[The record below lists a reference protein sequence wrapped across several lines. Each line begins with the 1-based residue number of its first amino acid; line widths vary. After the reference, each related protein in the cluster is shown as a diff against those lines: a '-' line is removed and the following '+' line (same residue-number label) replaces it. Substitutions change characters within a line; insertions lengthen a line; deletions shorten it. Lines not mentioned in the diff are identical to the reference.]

1 MDAILTGVP
10 GLYKKCSIFIGFLL
24 IGAQLAPLS
33 AAETMPPSAEG
44 LASNCPELFS
54 NFSNEEQLRLQAFYQ
69 QRGSHAAWASPVQ
82 LERLASQL
90 EQLADDG
97 LNPDNYQL
105 QHIRQLVSQPAAAGA
120 QADCRDMLVSQ
131 AYLQA
136 LHDLSRGR
144 LQQGKIEP
152 LWHSELTPAPSAMPT
167 LSQSQLTL
175 ADLGQAFNEARP
187 SSSQYRQLRLSYARV
202 RQSELPNWPKI
213 ASGPLLK
220 AGMQDPRIPALDE
233 RLVSEGYLPAS
244 AVNPDDTQY
253 NSQRVAAME
262 KFQRRHGLQAD
273 GIIGAGTLAE
283 LNVSAAQRRDQLRIN
298 LERWRWISPDIE
310 AESLLVDIDG
320 GYLSYYRDRALVWK
334 TRTQVGRAQRQTP
347 SLKSMLTRLTLNP
360 TWTVPPTILKKDK
373 LPAIRADSNFLAEHQ
388 LRVLDF
394 EGNELDPADI
404 DWQRPGGIMLRQ
416 DAGPNNPL
424 GQMALRFPNPFSVYL
439 HDTPSQ
445 ALFAKAPRTFSSGC
459 VRVEDV
465 YQVLD
470 MLLTPAEK
478 QRVDELL
485 ASGRTFEYKLPRRV
499 PIIMAYWTAEADDKG
514 QPLYRPD
521 IYGHDERLV
530 AALNA
535 ATR

>member
-1 MDAILTGVP
+1 M
-10 GLYKKCSIFIGFLL
+10 YKKCSIFIGFLL
-24 IGAQLAPLS
+24 IGAQLAPLA
-33 AAETMPPSAEG
+33 AAETTQPLPGG
-44 LASNCPELFS
+44 LASGCPGLFNNS
-54 NFSNEEQLRLQAFYQ
+54 SSENQQRLESFYQ
-69 QRGSHAAWASPVQ
+69 QRGTQPAWASPAQ
-82 LERLASQL
+82 LESLASQL

-97 LNPDNYQL
+97 LNPENYQL
-105 QHIRQLVSQPAAAGA
+105 QHIRQLISQPTAAGT

-144 LQQGKIEP
+144 LQQSAIEP
-152 LWHSELTPAPSAMPT
+152 LWHSELTPAPSAMLT

-175 ADLGQAFNEARP
+175 GDLAQAFNEARP
-187 SSSQYRQLRLSYARV
+187 SSSHYLKLRQSYARA

-220 AGMQDPRIPALDE
+220 AGMQDPRIPAIDE
-233 RLVSEGYLPAS
+233 RLISGGYLPAS
-244 AVNPDDTQY
+244 AVNPADTQY
-253 NSQRVAAME
+253 NPQRVAAME
-262 KFQRRHGLQAD
+262 KFQSRHGLQAD
-273 GIIGAGTLAE
+273 GIMGAGTLTE
-283 LNVSAAQRRDQLRIN
+283 LNISAAQRRDQLRIN
-298 LERWRWISPDIE
+298 LERWRWIAPDIE
-310 AESLLVDIDG
+310 DESLLVDIDG
-320 GYLSYYRDRALVWK
+320 GYLSYYRDRDLVWK

-347 SLKSMLTRLTLNP
+347 PLKSMLTRLTLNP

-394 EGNELDPADI
+394 EGNELDPANI

-416 DAGPNNPL
+416 DAGPKNPL

-459 VRVEDV
+459 VRVEAV
-465 YQVLD
+465 HQVLEL
-470 MLLTPAEK
+470 LLTPAE
-478 QRVDELL
+478 QQQVNELL
-485 ASGRTFEYKLPRRV
+485 ASGRTFEYKLPRRM
-499 PIIMAYWTAEADDKG
+499 PIVMAYWTAEADENG

-521 IYGHDERLV
+521 IYGHDASLV